1 MLLHNTILLISAF
14 IAYDNLYLL
23 FLAKGVGIFGGLF
36 HTTAITIILSVML
49 NISYLILILA
59 FIILLIISLTIILF
73 PFELRVTKSMITINS
88 PIQLIDQLKGYF
100 YINPVITLTLE
111 LYYLLLE
118 YLI

>member
-1 MLLHNTILLISAF
+1 
-14 IAYDNLYLL
+14 
-23 FLAKGVGIFGGLF
+23 LAKGVGISGGLF

-59 FIILLIISLTIILF
+59 FIILLIISLTTILF